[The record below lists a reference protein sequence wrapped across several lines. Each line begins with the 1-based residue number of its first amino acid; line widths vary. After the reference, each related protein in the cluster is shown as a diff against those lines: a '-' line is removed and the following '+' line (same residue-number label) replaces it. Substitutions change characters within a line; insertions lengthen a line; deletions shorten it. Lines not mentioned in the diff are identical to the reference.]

1 MQLNAKLRVLV
12 VDDTTLFR
20 KLVSDICS
28 EMADVE
34 VVGTASNGKIALSR
48 IHALKPDLLTLDI
61 EMPEMNGIEVLQTIR
76 RDGLNTGVI
85 VVSSLTVKGGDL
97 TIKALDLGAFD
108 FVTKPDR
115 GTAEHNREI
124 MKQSLH
130 PLLKAYKNQ
139 REIKNILKGSLA
151 QHDGQITPRTAVPQD
166 GTPVSQGIRTAPGR
180 FSSEIIGIGVST
192 GGPQALSQVLPRLPA
207 NLKVPLLIVQHMPP
221 IFTLSLANSLNSKCA
236 FQVKEAENGEPV
248 LPNIGYI
255 APGGRH
261 MKVALGADATTKI
274 IRVTDDPPENFC
286 KPSVDY
292 LFRSIAHHYLGR
304 STGVILT
311 GMGSDGTLGLRLM
324 KRNGAIVIAQDEATS
339 TVFGMPKE
347 AIQAGVV
354 DIISPLGNI
363 SQEIKRTIG

>member
-1 MQLNAKLRVLV
+1 MELSTKLRVLV
-12 VDDTTLFR
+12 VDDTTVFR

-28 EMADVE
+28 ELADVE
-34 VVGTASNGKIALSR
+34 VIGTASNGKIALSR
-48 IHALKPDLLTLDI
+48 IQTLRPDLLTLDI
-61 EMPEMNGIEVLQTIR
+61 EMPEMNGIEVLQAIR
-76 RDGLNTGVI
+76 RDGMNTGVI
-85 VVSSLTVKGGDL
+85 VVSSLTVKGGDM
-97 TIKALDLGAFD
+97 TMKALDLGAFD
-108 FVTKPDR
+108 FVTKPDH
-115 GTAEHNREI
+115 GTVEHNREA

-139 REIKNILKGSLA
+139 KEIKNILKGSLV
-151 QHDGQITPRTAVPQD
+151 QPSGLITPRTTASPNGNQA
-166 GTPVSQGIRTAPGR
+166 SKGIKTIPGR
-180 FSSEIIGIGVST
+180 MNSEVIGIGVST

-207 NLKVPLLIVQHMPP
+207 DLKVPLLIVQHMPP
-221 IFTLSLANSLNSKCA
+221 IFTHSLANSLNSKCA
-236 FQVKEAENGEPV
+236 FHVKEAENGEPV

-255 APGGRH
+255 APGGKH

-304 STGVILT
+304 ATGVILT

-339 TVFGMPKE
+339 IVFGMPKE

-354 DIISPLGNI
+354 DVVSPLGDI
-363 SQEIKRTIG
+363 SHEIRRTIG